1 MHGRF
6 AWFIICSVALIC
18 ARSHAADYQLPGRVL
33 RIVDGDSLVLDVQG
47 SQYRIELWGIDAPE
61 RNQPWGEAAADQL
74 NRTLT
79 GSFVNIRV
87 DGGGDEGRIAG
98 RLMLRDVMSASTCS
112 TMVWPGRRSR
122 PTEPINRPS
131 ILTTLPSGRR
141 AWRGAGYGPTIAL
154 FRHGSGATADRDCLS
169 DRKTQAPRD
178 HSLQISSFFVARV
191 SSRRHGWAHAV
202 KDGEGVADTTSNR
215 L

>member
-33 RIVDGDSLVLDVQG
+33 RIIDGDSLVLDVQG

-87 DGGGDEGRIAG
+87 DGGGDEGRFAG
-98 RLMLRDVMSASTCS
+98 RLMLRDRDVGLDLLYDGLAWSA
-112 TMVWPGRRSR
+112 V
-122 PTEPINRPS
+122 PTDG
-131 ILTTLPSGRR
+131 T
-141 AWRGAGYGPTIAL
+141 
-154 FRHGSGATADRDCLS
+154 HQ
-169 DRKTQAPRD
+169 QAEHPYDLAQRQA
-178 HSLQISSFFVARV
+178 SVARRGLWSDDRPV
-191 SSRRHGWAHAV
+191 PPWEWRNRRPGL
-202 KDGEGVADTTSNR
+202 SQ
-215 L
+215 